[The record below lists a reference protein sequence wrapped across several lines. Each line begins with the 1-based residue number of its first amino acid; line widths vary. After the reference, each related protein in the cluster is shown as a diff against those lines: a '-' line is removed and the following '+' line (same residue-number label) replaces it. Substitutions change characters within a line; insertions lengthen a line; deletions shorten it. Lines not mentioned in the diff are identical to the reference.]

1 MYSEKPVNK
10 FVNKT
15 NMEPEELSQERP
27 NFDISKIG
35 CGGHFKIIFN
45 QYLFFLIPFFIIIV
59 IRTQLNCINNEY
71 EKLINPKVI

>member
-27 NFDISKIG
+27 NYDISKIG
-35 CGGHFKIIFN
+35 CGGHFKIILKPIFIFFN
-45 QYLFFLIPFFIIIV
+45 TVFYH
-59 IRTQLNCINNEY
+59 Y
-71 EKLINPKVI
+71 SH